1 MTLGAIAWLMVFMS
15 SQQDSGGFQFRRFT
29 PSFEALGIVVDF
41 LSREAPY
48 DEFRAGK
55 LVTALKHQVMHGHHV
70 CAFRGEVL
78 VGYCGWLPISQAL
91 GTLWLEGKAE
101 LTPVPADQ
109 ADAVTLTTIRVD
121 DPKVLRPLIR
131 ASRKHHYGKRVFYL
145 GRIFDAG
152 GRTPKRRESVL
163 NFRSE

>member
-1 MTLGAIAWLMVFMS
+1 MS
-15 SQQDSGGFQFRRFT
+15 SQQDSAEFQFRRFT

-70 CAFRGEVL
+70 CGFRGERL
-78 VGYCGWLPISQAL
+78 VGYCGWLPISGEL
-91 GTLWLEGKAE
+91 GRLWVQGKAE
-101 LTPVPADQ
+101 LAPVPADQ
-109 ADAVTLTTIRVD
+109 ADAVALTTIRVD
-121 DPKVLRPLIR
+121 DPKVMPPLIR
-131 ASRKHHYGKRVFYL
+131 ASRKLHYGKRVFYL
-145 GRIFDAG
+145 GRISSAG
-152 GRTPKRRESVL
+152 QRSPQRRESVF

>member
-1 MTLGAIAWLMVFMS
+1 MVFMS

-48 DEFRAGK
+48 DAFHAGNF
-55 LVTALKHQVMHGHHV
+55 VTALKYQLAHGHHV
-70 CAFRGEVL
+70 CGFRGETL
-78 VGYCGWLPISQAL
+78 VGYCGWLPISQEL
-91 GTLWLEGKAE
+91 GTLWVQGKAE
-101 LTPVPADQ
+101 LAPVPPDR
-109 ADAVTLTTIRVD
+109 ADAIALTAIRVD

-131 ASRKHHYGKRVFYL
+131 ASRKLLYGKRAFYL

-152 GRTPKRRESVL
+152 RRSPQRRESVL
-163 NFRSE
+163 NFSSE

>member
-1 MTLGAIAWLMVFMS
+1 MS
-15 SQQDSGGFQFRRFT
+15 SQQGTAEYQFRRFT

-78 VGYCGWLPISQAL
+78 VGYCGWLPISEEL
-91 GTLWLEGKAE
+91 GTLWVQGKAQ
-101 LTPVPADQ
+101 LTPVAPDENN
-109 ADAVTLTTIRVD
+109 AVALTAIRVD

-131 ASRKHHYGKRVFYL
+131 ASRNLHYGKRVFYL
-145 GRIFDAG
+145 GRLLDSGWNAM
-152 GRTPKRRESVL
+152 REHRRRAKR
-163 NFRSE
+163 